1 MNNFDNSSVSTKR
14 IQSQL
19 NKCKSIIFDLN
30 YEIDCIDIEIYHINK
45 YDNIDEYVQKLQDI
59 IIKRLTLLDNRKSIE
74 LEIQTYE
81 FQLNKVTKVSNE
93 TI

>member
-1 MNNFDNSSVSTKR
+1 MNNFDNTSVCTKR

-19 NKCKSIIFDLN
+19 NKCKSIIYDLN
-30 YEIDCIDIEIYHINK
+30 YEVDCIDIEIYHIIK
-45 YDNIDEYVQKLQDI
+45 SDNIDEYIQKLQEL

-81 FQLNKVTKVSNE
+81 FQLNKVTK
-93 TI
+93 